1 MDLVAGEGAT
11 QMRND
16 PGRHTQPAAVEEVGQ
31 AVELAGVEAG
41 VGQDDLKGA
50 DGGRVPRLRR
60 PDIAS
65 NAVQE

>member
-1 MDLVAGEGAT
+1 
-11 QMRND
+11 MRHN
-16 PGRHTQPAAVEEVGQ
+16 PGRHAQASLVEGVGQ

-41 VGQDDLKGA
+41 VGQNDLEGA
-50 DGGRVPRLRR
+50 DGGRVPRLRG